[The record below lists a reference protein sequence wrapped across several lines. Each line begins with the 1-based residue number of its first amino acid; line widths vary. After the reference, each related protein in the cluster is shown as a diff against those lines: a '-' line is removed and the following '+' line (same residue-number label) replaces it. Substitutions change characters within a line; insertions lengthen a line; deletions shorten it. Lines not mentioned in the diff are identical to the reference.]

1 MVVLFIIGGRVVGL
15 VEGVLV
21 EGVLV
26 EGVLVEGVLVE
37 GVLVEGILV
46 ESALGGLIVRLR
58 QVDNS

>member
-1 MVVLFIIGGRVVGL
+1 MVVLFIIGGRVVG
-15 VEGVLV
+15 
-21 EGVLV
+21 
-26 EGVLVEGVLVE
+26 LVEGVLVE

>member
-1 MVVLFIIGGRVVGL
+1 MVVLFIIGGRVVG
-15 VEGVLV
+15 LV